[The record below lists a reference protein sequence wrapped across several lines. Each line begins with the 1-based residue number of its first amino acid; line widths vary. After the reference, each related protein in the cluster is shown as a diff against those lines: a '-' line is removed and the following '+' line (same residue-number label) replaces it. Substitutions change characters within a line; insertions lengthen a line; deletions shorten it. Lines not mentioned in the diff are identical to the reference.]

1 MRQWPSSE
9 ASAANVNTVPG
20 TDSMPG
26 RVVLLQ
32 TSQADGDTAQM
43 QSHEQ
48 VECLAGIGIK
58 GDRYALDPRDV
69 ASRPVTIEGATS
81 DMGGQYQEG
90 ANTHWHLPE
99 LGRQLTMFDA
109 GALGRLQE
117 SSGLVLTPELT
128 RRNVLVE
135 GLELN
140 GLVGQ
145 ELAVGVDGVRV
156 FVHRLTVPCQ
166 NLERR
171 AALPGLEEA
180 LWNDGGISCEIVQG
194 GVISL
199 GDTVEPVPGSLNL
212 DRCNTPK
219 IDVFLKRP
227 SERTEEDQQRL
238 AAMNAILA
246 EAQAQLETR
255 RPAAGDD
262 QVTGMNHPADENTH
276 ETDRAGPQGWLTY
289 IRDLVRGVARL

>member
-1 MRQWPSSE
+1 M
-9 ASAANVNTVPG
+9 AG
-20 TDSMPG
+20 K
-26 RVVLLQ
+26 VVLLQ
-32 TSQADGDTAQM
+32 TSKADGDTAQM

-48 VECLAGIGIK
+48 VECLPGIGIK

-69 ASRPVTIEGATS
+69 GSRPVTIEGVTS
-81 DMGGQYQEG
+81 DMGGHYQEG

-109 GALGRLQE
+109 GALRRLQE

-135 GLELN
+135 GLDLN

-145 ELAVGVDGVRV
+145 ELVVGVDGVRV

-194 GVISL
+194 GVISV

-227 SERTEEDQQRL
+227 SDRTEEDQRRL
-238 AAMNAILA
+238 VAMNAILA
-246 EAQAQLETR
+246 EAQAQVGARSQTV
-255 RPAAGDD
+255 GDD
-262 QVTGMNHPADENTH
+262 QATGIDHPADDNTH
-276 ETDRAGPQGWLTY
+276 GTDRSGPQGWLSY
-289 IRDLVRGVARL
+289 MRRLVRGVARL